1 MHGLPCSVQTGKDRT
16 DDAIL
21 ATKAAIEEG
30 ILPGGGLPLFRIS
43 NKIKSHFLE
52 GEDVAS
58 IANQFEPSEVAG
70 MIVRDAIREPMIQI
84 IRNSGRSE
92 EEIDKII
99 EKVSKE
105 KNLNIGFDAKD
116 DVMGNLIE
124 AGVIDP
130 TKVTKKALLNAASVS
145 TTIMNTSAMIT
156 DVDDNLPI

>member
-1 MHGLPCSVQTGKDRT
+1 
-16 DDAIL
+16 
-21 ATKAAIEEG
+21 
-30 ILPGGGLPLFRIS
+30 
-43 NKIKSHFLE
+43 
-52 GEDVAS
+52 
-58 IANQFEPSEVAG
+58 
-70 MIVRDAIREPMIQI
+70 MIQI